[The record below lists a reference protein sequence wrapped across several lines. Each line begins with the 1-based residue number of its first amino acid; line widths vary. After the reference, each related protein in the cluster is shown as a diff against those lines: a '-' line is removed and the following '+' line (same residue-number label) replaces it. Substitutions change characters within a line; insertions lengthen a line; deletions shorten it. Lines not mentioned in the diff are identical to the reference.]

1 MNKSDVKAS
10 HFRTDCP
17 AKQCFIVSDPKLVEQ
32 VLLNFA
38 SNASKFTSQGHI
50 TIGYRLVSSGGIRFY
65 VEDTGKG
72 VPEEMRQKIF
82 DRFVK
87 VDSFS
92 QGTGLGL
99 EISRE
104 AVNRLGGKI
113 GIDSTLGK
121 GSTFWFE
128 LPNKE

>member
-65 VEDTGKG
+65 VGS
-72 VPEEMRQKIF
+72 V
-82 DRFVK
+82 VK
-87 VDSFS
+87 Y
-92 QGTGLGL
+92 
-99 EISRE
+99 
-104 AVNRLGGKI
+104 
-113 GIDSTLGK
+113 
-121 GSTFWFE
+121 
-128 LPNKE
+128 

>member
-1 MNKSDVKAS
+1 MV
-10 HFRTDCP
+10 RTDCP

-38 SNASKFTSQGHI
+38 SNASKFTSKGHI
-50 TIGYRLVSSGGIRFY
+50 TIGYRLVSSCGIRFY